1 MKKIIE
7 AIAKNKLSRYSYSK
21 ISTYDDCHYKFKLKY
36 IDRLKVEKLPIRAL
50 EKGKYIHKL
59 IESYF
64 TLRLLGDTINMKTV
78 EEMSIEDY
86 PHNFPEE
93 VSRCISIFH
102 SLINSDRFQKL
113 FPVDAC
119 VYPEVEMEIPDI
131 AVAYIDAYVE
141 VSSDNS
147 VILYDWKTGKT
158 TKYNGRQLAFYFL
171 LLNHLRPEIKTV
183 TIRYY
188 LIEHDEILEHTIDEN
203 SDIVLETKGW
213 IIKTLE
219 EIDKDTLYTK
229 NMNNCRFCEYKDYC
243 QKETSEILRE
253 YHNKINKEKR

>member
-7 AIAKNKLSRYSYSK
+7 TIAKNKLSNYSYSK
-21 ISTYDDCHYKFKLKY
+21 ISTYNDCHYKFKLKY
-36 IDRLKVEKLPIRAL
+36 IDKLKVEKLPIRAL

-64 TLRLLGDTINMKTV
+64 TLRTLGDTIDMKMVEDMSV
-78 EEMSIEDY
+78 EEY

-93 VSRCISIFH
+93 VSRCISIFY
-102 SLINSDRFQKL
+102 SLINSDRFQGL
-113 FPVDAC
+113 FPSDVW
-119 VYPEVEMEIPDI
+119 VYPEVEMKIPDI

-141 VSSDNS
+141 ISSDNS

-171 LLNHLRPEIKTV
+171 LLNYLRPEIKTV

-188 LIEHDEILEHTIDEN
+188 LVEHDEILEHTIDEN
-203 SDIVLETKGW
+203 SDIVLETKEW

-219 EIDKDTLYTK
+219 EIDEDTLYTK
-229 NMNNCRFCEYKDYC
+229 NMNNCKFCEYKEHC
-243 QKETSEILRE
+243 QGETFDILKR
-253 YHNKINKEKR
+253 YHNKINNKEK